1 MSHASNAEPAL
12 ARWTSRTP
20 LLLAALSL
28 WSACGVPESGETRKG
43 DPETP
48 DTGQVPVDDS
58 DPADTSARDSGD
70 TDDSPDP
77 VDTGPW
83 DADGDGAFPAA
94 DCDEAD
100 ASVYPGAPEACDG
113 VDQDCDGAADLSAP
127 ASCPDAA
134 AAATDEGGG
143 LVALDVGGFVLAD
156 EDGWD
161 DASAILDALAATLP
175 VLSVAEVVADGNR
188 EGEVISSSDL
198 SRATGFARGFQWNDG
213 DMDVDY
219 WYPQGVTGSFDAD
232 ASGTFDGVEA
242 VLVSWHYDPEAAG
255 TAYDKGVRISFAD
268 VSSSADVNYRHVLL
282 VEPTGSAADPDI
294 GPVEVHAGGIAWV
307 GDWLYVADTSNGLR
321 VFDMNRILQVSTE
334 TDDIGCSG
342 GTCSAYTYKYVLP
355 QVSRYALPACGCDAT
370 FSFVALDRS
379 TSPMSL
385 VTGQYDADTISGTLL
400 RWPLDEATGLLAGG
414 AYTSAD
420 EAWVAQ
426 QDRVQGAVS
435 RDGLWWLS
443 CSSQSGS
450 NGALYAAE
458 PGDSSTYTWV
468 HGPEDL
474 AVDGPNAWLWSVS
487 EHPGE
492 RYVFAVSLD
501 EVGG

>member
-1 MSHASNAEPAL
+1 MPRAMPPHARPPGP
-12 ARWTSRTP
+12 RPP
-20 LLLAALSL
+20 LILAALSL
-28 WSACGVPESGETRKG
+28 WSACEPSRKPERRAGA
-43 DPETP
+43 PEAE
-48 DTGQVPVDDS
+48 DTGRAPVDDPGDPGDSSAAGDS
-58 DPADTSARDSGD
+58 DAPT
-70 TDDSPDP
+70 TPE
-77 VDTGPW
+77 DTGPW
-83 DADGDGAFPAA
+83 DADGDGADAAA

-100 ASVYPGAPEACDG
+100 PSVHPGAEERCDG
-113 VDQDCDGAADLSAP
+113 VDQDCDGVPDLAAP
-127 ASCPDAA
+127 TSCPDAD

-143 LVALDVGGFVLAD
+143 LVALDASGFVLAD

-161 DASAILDALAATLP
+161 EATALLDALAATLP
-175 VLSVAEVVADGNR
+175 VVSVADVVADHNR
-188 EGEVISSSDL
+188 DAEVISASDL

-232 ASGTFDGVEA
+232 PSGRMDGVEA
-242 VLVSWHYDPEAAG
+242 VLVSWHYDPEEAG
-255 TAYDKGVRISFAD
+255 TSYDKGVRISFAD
-268 VSSSADVNYRHVLL
+268 TSSSDAVAYRHVLL
-282 VEPTGSAADPDI
+282 VEPTGTTSDPDI
-294 GPVEVHAGGIAWV
+294 APVEVHGGGIAWV

-321 VFDMNRILQVSTE
+321 IFDLNRILEVSTE

-342 GTCSAYTYKYVLP
+342 GTCTAYTYKYVLP

-370 FSFVALDRS
+370 FSFVGLDRS

-385 VTGQYDADTISGTLL
+385 VTGQYNSDAISGTLL

-414 AYTSAD
+414 VYTTAE

-426 QDRVQGAVS
+426 QDRVQGAAS
-435 RDGLWWLS
+435 RDGQWWLS

-450 NGALYAAE
+450 NGALYAVQE
-458 PGDSSTYTWV
+458 GDASTYTWV
-468 HGPEDL
+468 YGPEDL
-474 AVDGPNAWLWSVS
+474 AVDGPNGWLWSVT

-492 RYVFAVSLD
+492 RYVFAVDLD